1 MRKNILKWFGHVEER
16 NNDNIVKKVGEIR
29 VKGNSGRDR
38 SMKLLRVIEE
48 NMRAYGI
55 NYNMVRAY
63 LWAKGKNKSR

>member
-38 SMKLLRVIEE
+38 SMK
-48 NMRAYGI
+48 
-55 NYNMVRAY
+55 
-63 LWAKGKNKSR
+63 